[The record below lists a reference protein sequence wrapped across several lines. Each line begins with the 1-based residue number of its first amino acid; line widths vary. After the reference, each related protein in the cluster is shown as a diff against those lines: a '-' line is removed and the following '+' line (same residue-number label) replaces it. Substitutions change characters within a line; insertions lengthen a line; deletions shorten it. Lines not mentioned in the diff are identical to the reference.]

1 MFLKSLTIHNDDV
14 LIREITFHKGINLI
28 VDETKSEDKTQSGNS
43 VGKTTVLRL
52 IDFCLDGNG
61 SNIYIDPEFKTTNQK
76 IASFLKD
83 NNILVKLILV
93 ANLDD
98 SKSKTIEIERNFLN
112 YSNKVQKVN
121 GESLSN
127 DEFSTVLKELI
138 FESSEKNPTL
148 KQLKSKNIRDEK
160 NKLTQTIRVLPQNVT
175 TDAIYESLHLFW
187 FGIDIDTSKDKLV
200 RDKNIEEKLQI
211 RLRKDSNLSQI
222 NQSLIIID
230 KQIQALHKKKEL
242 FNLNEKY
249 EEDLQHLNDVKSN
262 INKTSTNISRLELRR
277 ELILESKAD
286 FEKDVT
292 NINIDQIKR
301 MYEKAKSFIPNIQK
315 TFEETVKFHNEMINQ
330 KVAYIIEELP
340 ALENEINQNKRQLNS
355 LILQEKSI
363 SESLNKSGAIEDLQ
377 IIINDLNSY
386 YERKG
391 NFEEQKRLWENSN
404 ENLKKITDKLDKINK
419 NILSKDESIQ
429 QRIVEFNTYFSD
441 ISSRLDGVHS
451 LLSADNENG
460 IYKFRIDN
468 IEGNPGTGSKK
479 SQMASFDLAYIKFA
493 DALNIPCLH
502 FILQDQIE
510 NVHSNQ
516 ITNLLTEIVDE
527 VNCQYVLPVLRDKLP
542 SNIDIKPFEVLSL
555 KQSDKLFRVE

>member
-61 SNIYIDPEFKTTNQK
+61 GNIYIDPEFKTTNQK

-98 SKSKTIEIERNFLN
+98 SNSKTIEIERNFLN

-230 KQIQALHKKKEL
+230 KQIQALQKKKEL

-277 ELILESKAD
+277 ELILESKTD

-315 TFEETVKFHNEMINQ
+315 TFEETVTFHNEMINQ

-355 LILQEKSI
+355 LILQEKSM

-404 ENLKKITDKLDKINK
+404 ENLKKITDKLDKINI

-468 IEGNPGTGSKK
+468 IKGNPGTGSKK

-555 KQSDKLFRVE
+555 KQSEKLFRVE

>member
-14 LIREITFHKGINLI
+14 LIREIHFHKGINLI

-52 IDFCLDGNG
+52 IDFCLDGTG
-61 SNIYIDPEFKTTNQK
+61 SNIYIDPEFKNTNQK
-76 IASFLKD
+76 IASFLKA

-93 ANLDD
+93 ANLDE
-98 SKSKTIEIERNFLN
+98 SNSKTIEIERNFLN
-112 YSNKVQKVN
+112 YSNKIQKVN

-200 RDKNIEEKLQI
+200 RDKNIEEKLQT

-230 KQIQALHKKKEL
+230 KQIEALHKKKEL

-249 EEDLQHLNDVKSN
+249 EEELQYLNDVKSN
-262 INKTSTNISRLELRR
+262 INKTAANISRLEFRK
-277 ELILESKAD
+277 ELILESKTD

-315 TFEETVKFHNEMINQ
+315 TFEDTVTFHNEMIKQ

-404 ENLKKITDKLDKINK
+404 ENLKKITEKLDKINV
-419 NILSKDESIQ
+419 NILSKDELIQ
-429 QRIVEFNTYFSD
+429 QRIVEFNNYFSD